1 MRNLT
6 ASIVLVAL
14 LGLAVAE
21 YKSFGETAGTVVPC
35 ADVSANMVTLKCGAC
50 SKYNLKLYI
59 DDKDAKMVKF
69 DYMCTTCSNGKTP
82 ASSVVST
89 MYTSDG
95 KGGATVAATTDLSSK
110 CFAAIKA
117 FSTLAFSSLVAY
129 NLF

>member
-6 ASIVLVAL
+6 VSIVLVAL

-21 YKSFGETAGTVVPC
+21 FKQTGDPYGSTVTCVE
-35 ADVSANMVTLKCGAC
+35 ATTSMITIKCGTC
-50 SKYNLKLYI
+50 SKYNLKMYK
-59 DDKDAKMVKF
+59 DDANSVLMRN

-82 ASSVVST
+82 ATAVVAVP
-89 MYTSDG
+89 YTSDG
-95 KGGATVAATTDLSSK
+95 KGASTAAVTADVSTR